1 MAGPENRATVVVDG
15 YTRFCLTAIV
25 VLLTLLI
32 VGLWAGEPLPTG
44 ADSAVAA
51 DRSVLP
57 NAGAQ
62 RIEMIEAI
70 QGTNRKLDQIMTLLQ
85 SGKVRVTLVEAKPAK
100 EVKHVAAPPKEK

>member
-1 MAGPENRATVVVDG
+1 MAGAENRPRVIVDG

-44 ADSAVAA
+44 AASAVAA

-62 RIEMIEAI
+62 RKDMLEAI
-70 QGTNRKLDQIMTLLQ
+70 QGTNRKLDQIIALMQ
-85 SGKVRVTLVEAKPAK
+85 SGKVQVTLVEAKPPK
-100 EVKHVAAPPKEK
+100 EVKNVAAPPKEK